1 MSSESRVTPTA
12 VAAKISRGVLEL
24 PLTFRAALLIEIP
37 ACGGAFGVDG
47 AGMLIV
53 AGVDEMFA

>member
-1 MSSESRVTPTA
+1 MSSESRITPTA
-12 VAAKISRGVLEL
+12 VAAKISRGV
-24 PLTFRAALLIEIP
+24 PLIFRAALLIEIP

-47 AGMLIV
+47 VGMLIV